1 MLCRRATTLVELLLM
16 LAVMGTMLAL
26 ALPPVTAALD
36 GAAVRA
42 ASRDVETLFAS
53 AREQALAR
61 DAVVWVVF
69 DSAAAT
75 ARVRIP
81 GWGTRT
87 RAVGSMYGVA
97 LRSTRDSMSYDGR
110 GLGRGAAN
118 LTVVLTRGRA
128 RTTLVVSRLGRV
140 RR

>member
-1 MLCRRATTLVELLLM
+1 MTERRGTTLVELVIILSVIGVLL
-16 LAVMGTMLAL
+16 AIT
-26 ALPPVTAALD
+26 LPVAGASLD
-36 GAAVRA
+36 SAAVRGA
-42 ASRDVETLFAS
+42 AQDVEAQFAA

-61 DAVVWVVF
+61 NAVVWLVL
-69 DSAAAT
+69 DDAT
-75 ARVRIP
+75 ATVRVRIP
-81 GWGTRT
+81 GAGTRS
-87 RAVGSMYGVA
+87 RAVGSIYGVA

-128 RTTLVVSRLGRV
+128 RATLVVSRLGRV